1 VRTLR
6 YNLCDVFTDRPLT
19 GNPLAVFTDARTLDA
34 ATMQALAREMNLS
47 ETAFVLPP
55 TQGGRARLRIFTPT
69 QEIPFAGHP
78 TLGAAVVLGGPM
90 KLDQL
95 AIETGAGIVPVRF
108 EREGARISFAWML
121 QPVPKVAP
129 FAHAEALFGALG
141 VQGSGLPVEVYDNG
155 VRHVYVE
162 LPSREAVAALRPD
175 LGRLA
180 ALPALGFNAFAGA
193 GTSWKTRMFAPGG
206 GVPEDPA
213 TGSAAGPLALH
224 LARHGRIRF
233 GDEIT
238 IEQGAEIQR
247 PSELVARVT
256 GSAEAVEMVEVGGRA
271 IVVARG
277 EFNLP

>member
-1 VRTLR
+1 MRTLR

-193 GTSWKTRMFAPGG
+193 GTSWKTRMFAPGWG
-206 GVPEDPA
+206 ISEDPA
-213 TGSAAGPLALH
+213 TGAAAGPLAVH
-224 LARHGRIRF
+224 LTRHGRAPL
-233 GDEIT
+233 GEELT
-238 IEQGAEIQR
+238 IEQGAEIHR
-247 PSELVARVT
+247 PSRLYARVT
-256 GSAEAVEMVEVGGRA
+256 GSAAAAQTVEVGGA
-271 IVVARG
+271 AVVIGRG
-277 EFNLP
+277 EINLP